1 MIRGIMI
8 KKLSILCLSIL
19 FCGSVAWAADSAGN
33 RKDQTVRLGMKTG
46 IHLFYLVSTP
56 FVLEFPGED
65 FTFGLVYG
73 SGDFTTTQ
81 TSTTYTGASS
91 SSVTV
96 TDTWKFSTSELT
108 GRYYIG
114 NSFNIPF
121 GVAMYNIH
129 KDDFRYQDLDKTSST
144 YREITYWDLDYKITQ
159 LNLGIG
165 NEWTYDWGGYLG
177 IDWFQGG
184 AKLSEKASAT
194 LVSGTES
201 STSKAKAETTSTEVQ
216 AFAGVLI
223 FTFGFGF

>member
-1 MIRGIMI
+1 MIR
-8 KKLSILCLSIL
+8 KLSILCLSIL

-46 IHLFYLVSTP
+46 LHVFYLVSTP

-65 FTFGLVYG
+65 WTFGLVYG

-81 TSTTYTGASS
+81 TSTTYSGGGY

-96 TDTWKFSTSELT
+96 TDTWKFTTSELT

-129 KDDFRYQDLDKTSST
+129 KDDWMYTDGTT
-144 YREITYWDLDYKITQ
+144 WDLDYKITQ

-184 AKLSEKASAT
+184 SKLSDKITVT
-194 LVSGTES
+194 LKDGTEDTAS
-201 STSKAKAETTSTEVQ
+201 KTSAEKQSTDIS

>member
-1 MIRGIMI
+1 MIR
-8 KKLSILCLSIL
+8 KLSILCLSIL

-33 RKDQTVRLGMKTG
+33 RKDQTVRLGIKTG
-46 IHLFYLVSTP
+46 IHLFYLISTP
-56 FVLEFPGED
+56 FVLEIPGED

-73 SGDFTTTQ
+73 SGDLQATTSSTTGSSSSGYATQTYTDVLTFTTT
-81 TSTTYTGASS
+81 
-91 SSVTV
+91 
-96 TDTWKFSTSELT
+96 ELT

-121 GVAMYNIH
+121 GVAMYNLH
-129 KDDFRYQDLDKTSST
+129 DDNWEYSST
-144 YREITYWDLDYKITQ
+144 AAYELDYSITQ

>member
-1 MIRGIMI
+1 MIR
-8 KKLSILCLSIL
+8 KLSILCLSIL

-46 IHLFYLVSTP
+46 VHVFYFVTSP
-56 FVLEFPGED
+56 YVLEFPGED
-65 FTFGLVYG
+65 WTFGLVYG

-96 TDTWKFSTSELT
+96 TDTWNFSTSELT

-129 KDDFRYQDLDKTSST
+129 RDDWKHSDGTT
-144 YREITYWDLDYKITQ
+144 WDLDYKITQ

-184 AKLSEKASAT
+184 SKLSDK
-194 LVSGTES
+194 VSVKQTSGSVS
-201 STSKAKAETTSTEVQ
+201 STSQTSAEKESTDVS

>member
-8 KKLSILCLSIL
+8 RKLSILCLSIL

-46 IHLFYLVSTP
+46 IHLFYLISTP

-65 FTFGLVYG
+65 FTLGLVYG
-73 SGDFTTTQ
+73 SGDLQATTTSSSNSSSGYATQTYTDVLTFTTT
-81 TSTTYTGASS
+81 
-91 SSVTV
+91 
-96 TDTWKFSTSELT
+96 ELT

-121 GVAMYNIH
+121 GVAMYNLH
-129 KDDFRYQDLDKTSST
+129 DDNWEYSST
-144 YREITYWDLDYKITQ
+144 ASYELDYTITQ
-159 LNLGIG
+159 FNVGIG

-184 AKLSEKASAT
+184 AKLSEKASAK
-194 LVSGTES
+194 LVKGTES
-201 STSKAKAETTSTEVQ
+201 SSSKAKAETTSTEVQ

-223 FTFGFGF
+223 ATFGFGF

>member
-1 MIRGIMI
+1 MIR
-8 KKLSILCLSIL
+8 KLSILCLSIL

-46 IHLFYLVSTP
+46 VHVFYFVTTP

-73 SGDFTTTQ
+73 SGDLTTTQ
-81 TSTTYTGASS
+81 TSTTYSGSS
-91 SSVTV
+91 TRESVTV
-96 TDTWKFSTSELT
+96 TDTWTFSTSELT

-129 KDDFRYQDLDKTSST
+129 KDDWKYTDGTT
-144 YREITYWDLDYKITQ
+144 WDLDYKMTQ
-159 LNLGIG
+159 FNLGIG

-177 IDWFQGG
+177 IDWFQAG
-184 AKLSEKASAT
+184 AKLSDK
-194 LVSGTES
+194 VSVKQTSGSVS
-201 STSKAKAETTSTEVQ
+201 STSKTSAEKESTDVN

>member
-1 MIRGIMI
+1 MI
-8 KKLSILCLSIL
+8 KKLSILCMSIL

-46 IHLFYLVSTP
+46 AHVFYFVSTP

-81 TSTTYTGASS
+81 TSTTYSGSS
-91 SSVTV
+91 TRESVTV
-96 TDTWKFSTSELT
+96 TETWTFSTSELT

-121 GVAMYNIH
+121 GVAMYNLH
-129 KDDFRYQDLDKTSST
+129 KDDWKHSDGTT
-144 YREITYWDLDYKITQ
+144 WDLDYTMTQ
-159 LNLGIG
+159 LNFGIG

-177 IDWFQGG
+177 VDWFQGG
-184 AKLSEKASAT
+184 AKLSDK
-194 LVSGTES
+194 VSVKQTSGSVS
-201 STSKAKAETTSTEVQ
+201 STSQTSAEKESTDIS
-216 AFAGVLI
+216 AFAGAFIV
-223 FTFGFGF
+223 TFGFGF

>member
-1 MIRGIMI
+1 MIR
-8 KKLSILCLSIL
+8 KLSILCLSIL

-46 IHLFYLVSTP
+46 VHVFYLVSAP

-73 SGDFTTTQ
+73 SGDLTTTQ
-81 TSTTYTGASS
+81 TSTTYSGSS
-91 SSVTV
+91 TRESVTT
-96 TDTWKFSTSELT
+96 TDTWTFSTSELT

-129 KDDFRYQDLDKTSST
+129 RDDWKHSDGTT
-144 YREITYWDLDYKITQ
+144 WDLDYKMTQ
-159 LNLGIG
+159 FNLGIG

-184 AKLSEKASAT
+184 AKLSDK
-194 LVSGTES
+194 VSVKQTSGSVS
-201 STSKAKAETTSTEVQ
+201 STSQTSAEKESTDIS
-216 AFAGVLI
+216 AFAGALI

>member
-1 MIRGIMI
+1 MIR
-8 KKLSILCLSIL
+8 KLSILCLSIL

-33 RKDQTVRLGMKTG
+33 RKDQTVRLGIKTG
-46 IHLFYLVSTP
+46 IHLFYLISTP

-73 SGDFTTTQ
+73 SGDLETTTSSSTYSSGTYTTQ
-81 TSTTYTGASS
+81 TYTDVITFSTT
-91 SSVTV
+91 
-96 TDTWKFSTSELT
+96 ELT

-129 KDDFRYQDLDKTSST
+129 RDDWKHSDGTT
-144 YREITYWDLDYKITQ
+144 WDLDYKMTQ
-159 LNLGIG
+159 FNLGIG

-184 AKLSEKASAT
+184 AKLSDK
-194 LVSGTES
+194 VSVKQTSGSVS
-201 STSKAKAETTSTEVQ
+201 STSQTSAEKESTDIS

>member
-8 KKLSILCLSIL
+8 RKLSILCLSIL

-46 IHLFYLVSTP
+46 LHVFYLVSTP

-73 SGDFTTTQ
+73 SGDLTTTQ
-81 TSTTYTGASS
+81 TSTTYSGGGY

-96 TDTWKFSTSELT
+96 TDTWKFTTSELT

-129 KDDFRYQDLDKTSST
+129 KDDWMYTDGTT
-144 YREITYWDLDYKITQ
+144 WDLDYKMTQ

-184 AKLSEKASAT
+184 SKLSDK
-194 LVSGTES
+194 VSVKQKSGSVS
-201 STSKAKAETTSTEVQ
+201 STSKTGAEKESTDIS

>member
-1 MIRGIMI
+1 MV

-46 IHLFYLVSTP
+46 VHVFYFVTTP

-73 SGDFTTTQ
+73 SGDITTTQ
-81 TSTTYTGASS
+81 TSTTYSGGGY

-129 KDDFRYQDLDKTSST
+129 RDDWKHSDGTT
-144 YREITYWDLDYKITQ
+144 WDLDYKMTQ

-201 STSKAKAETTSTEVQ
+201 SSSKAKAETTSTEVQ

-223 FTFGFGF
+223 ATFGFGF

>member
-1 MIRGIMI
+1 MIR
-8 KKLSILCLSIL
+8 KLNILCLSIL

-46 IHLFYLVSTP
+46 LHLFYLVSTP
-56 FVLEFPGED
+56 FVLEFPSED
-65 FTFGLVYG
+65 WTFGLVYG
-73 SGDFTTTQ
+73 SGDLTTTQ
-81 TSTTYTGASS
+81 TSTTYDSGAY

-96 TDTWKFSTSELT
+96 TDTWKFTTSELT

-129 KDDFRYQDLDKTSST
+129 KDDWKYTDGTT
-144 YREITYWDLDYKITQ
+144 WDLDYKITQ

-184 AKLSEKASAT
+184 AKLSDK
-194 LVSGTES
+194 VSVKQTSGSES
-201 STSKAKAETTSTEVQ
+201 STSKTGAEKESTDVN
-216 AFAGVLI
+216 AFAGALI

>member
-1 MIRGIMI
+1 MIR
-8 KKLSILCLSIL
+8 KLSILCLSIL

-33 RKDQTVRLGMKTG
+33 RKDQTVRLGIKTG
-46 IHLFYLVSTP
+46 IHLFYLISTP

-73 SGDFTTTQ
+73 SGDLQATTSSTTGSSSSGYAAQTHTDVLTFTTT
-81 TSTTYTGASS
+81 
-91 SSVTV
+91 
-96 TDTWKFSTSELT
+96 ELT

-121 GVAMYNIH
+121 GVAMYNVH
-129 KDDFRYQDLDKTSST
+129 DDNWEYSST
-144 YREITYWDLDYKITQ
+144 AAYELDYSITQ
-159 LNLGIG
+159 FNFGIG

>member
-1 MIRGIMI
+1 MIR
-8 KKLSILCLSIL
+8 KLSILCLSIL

-46 IHLFYLVSTP
+46 LHVFYLVSTP

-73 SGDFTTTQ
+73 SGDLTTTQ
-81 TSTTYTGASS
+81 TSTTYSGGGY

-96 TDTWKFSTSELT
+96 TDTWKFTTSELT
-108 GRYYIG
+108 GRYYVG

-129 KDDFRYQDLDKTSST
+129 KDDWMYTDGTT
-144 YREITYWDLDYKITQ
+144 WDLDYKMTQ

-184 AKLSEKASAT
+184 SKLSDK
-194 LVSGTES
+194 VSVKQKSGSVS
-201 STSKAKAETTSTEVQ
+201 STSKTGAEKESTDIS

>member
-1 MIRGIMI
+1 MIR
-8 KKLSILCLSIL
+8 KLSILCLSIL
-19 FCGSVAWAADSAGN
+19 FCGSVALAADSAGN
-33 RKDQTVRLGMKTG
+33 RKDQMVRLGMKTG
-46 IHLFYLVSTP
+46 VHLFYLVSAP

-65 FTFGLVYG
+65 FTLGLVYG
-73 SGDFTTTQ
+73 SGDLTTTQ
-81 TSTTYTGASS
+81 TSTTYSGSS
-91 SSVTV
+91 TSESITV
-96 TDTWKFSTSELT
+96 TDTWTFSTTELT

-129 KDDFRYQDLDKTSST
+129 RDDWKHSDGTT
-144 YREITYWDLDYKITQ
+144 WDLDYKMTQ

-184 AKLSEKASAT
+184 AKLSDK
-194 LVSGTES
+194 VSVKQTSGSVS
-201 STSKAKAETTSTEVQ
+201 STSKTGAEKESTDVS

>member
-1 MIRGIMI
+1 MIR
-8 KKLSILCLSIL
+8 KLSILCLSIS
-19 FCGSVAWAADSAGN
+19 FCSSVAWAADSAGN
-33 RKDQTVRLGMKTG
+33 RKDQTVRLGIKTG
-46 IHLFYLVSTP
+46 IHLFYLISTP

-73 SGDFTTTQ
+73 SGDFVATTSSTTGNSSSGYTTQ
-81 TSTTYTGASS
+81 TYTDVLTFTTT
-91 SSVTV
+91 
-96 TDTWKFSTSELT
+96 ELT

-129 KDDFRYQDLDKTSST
+129 RDDWKHSDGTT
-144 YREITYWDLDYKITQ
+144 WDLDYKMTQ
-159 LNLGIG
+159 FNLGIG

-184 AKLSEKASAT
+184 AKLSDK
-194 LVSGTES
+194 VSVKQTSGSVS
-201 STSKAKAETTSTEVQ
+201 STSQTSAEKESTDIS
-216 AFAGVLI
+216 AFAGALI

>member
-1 MIRGIMI
+1 MIR
-8 KKLSILCLSIL
+8 KLSILCLSIL
-19 FCGSVAWAADSAGN
+19 FCGSVALAADSAGN
-33 RKDQTVRLGMKTG
+33 RKDQMVRLGMKTG
-46 IHLFYLVSTP
+46 VHLFYLVSAP
-56 FVLEFPGED
+56 FVLEIPGED
-65 FTFGLVYG
+65 FTLGLVYG

-81 TSTTYTGASS
+81 TSSS
-91 SSVTV
+91 YSGSSTRESITV
-96 TDTWKFSTSELT
+96 TDTWTFSTTELT

-129 KDDFRYQDLDKTSST
+129 RDDWKHSDGTT
-144 YREITYWDLDYKITQ
+144 WDLDYKMTQ

-201 STSKAKAETTSTEVQ
+201 SASKAKAELTSTEVQ

>member
-1 MIRGIMI
+1 M
-8 KKLSILCLSIL
+8 
-19 FCGSVAWAADSAGN
+19 AWAADSAGN

-46 IHLFYLVSTP
+46 LHVFYLVTTP

-96 TDTWKFSTSELT
+96 TETWEFNTSEIT

-129 KDDFRYQDLDKTSST
+129 KDDWKHSDGTT
-144 YREITYWDLDYKITQ
+144 WDLDYTMTQ
-159 LNLGIG
+159 LNFGIG

-177 IDWFQGG
+177 VDWFQGG
-184 AKLSEKASAT
+184 AKLSDKVSVKQT
-194 LVSGTES
+194 SGTVS
-201 STSKAKAETTSTEVQ
+201 STSKTSAEKESTDIS

>member
-1 MIRGIMI
+1 MIR
-8 KKLSILCLSIL
+8 KLSILCLSIL

-33 RKDQTVRLGMKTG
+33 RKDQMVRLGIKTG
-46 IHLFYLVSTP
+46 IHPFYFVTAP

-65 FTFGLVYG
+65 WTFGLVYG

-96 TDTWKFSTSELT
+96 TETWEFKTSEIT

-121 GVAMYNIH
+121 GVAMYSIH
-129 KDDFRYQDLDKTSST
+129 KDDWKYTDGTT
-144 YREITYWDLDYKITQ
+144 WDLDYKITQ

-177 IDWFQGG
+177 IDWFQAGS
-184 AKLSEKASAT
+184 KLSDK
-194 LVSGTES
+194 VSVKQTSGSES
-201 STSKAKAETTSTEVQ
+201 STSKTSAEKESTDVN

>member
-1 MIRGIMI
+1 MIR
-8 KKLSILCLSIL
+8 KLSILCLSIL
-19 FCGSVAWAADSAGN
+19 FCASVAWAADSAGN

-46 IHLFYLVSTP
+46 LHLMYLVSAP

-73 SGDFTTTQ
+73 SGKLETTT
-81 TSTTYTGASS
+81 TSTSS
-91 SSVTV
+91 SSGYTSTTV
-96 TDTWKFSTSELT
+96 TDTWKFTTSELT
-108 GRYYIG
+108 GRYYVG

-129 KDDFRYQDLDKTSST
+129 KDDFKYQDLDTTSST

-177 IDWFQGG
+177 VDWFQGG
-184 AKLSEKASAT
+184 AKLSDK
-194 LVSGTES
+194 VSVKQTSGSVS
-201 STSKAKAETTSTEVQ
+201 STSQTSAEKESTDIG
-216 AFAGVLI
+216 AFAGAFIV
-223 FTFGFGF
+223 TFGFGF

>member
-1 MIRGIMI
+1 MIR
-8 KKLSILCLSIL
+8 KLSILCLSIL

-33 RKDQTVRLGMKTG
+33 RKDQMVRLGMKTG
-46 IHLFYLVSTP
+46 IHPFYFVTAP

-65 FTFGLVYG
+65 WTFGLVYG

-96 TDTWKFSTSELT
+96 TETWEFNTSEIT

-129 KDDFRYQDLDKTSST
+129 RDDWKHSDGTT
-144 YREITYWDLDYKITQ
+144 WDLDYTMTQ
-159 LNLGIG
+159 LNFGIG

-184 AKLSEKASAT
+184 SKLSDK
-194 LVSGTES
+194 VSVKQTSGSVS
-201 STSKAKAETTSTEVQ
+201 STSQTSAEKESTDIS

>member
-1 MIRGIMI
+1 MIR
-8 KKLSILCLSIL
+8 KLSILCLSIL

-46 IHLFYLVSTP
+46 VHLFYLVTTP

-73 SGDFTTTQ
+73 SGDLTMTQ
-81 TSTTYTGASS
+81 TSTTYSGSS
-91 SSVTV
+91 TRESVTV
-96 TDTWKFSTSELT
+96 TETWTFSTSELT

-121 GVAMYNIH
+121 GVAMYNLH
-129 KDDFRYQDLDKTSST
+129 KDDWKHSDGTT
-144 YREITYWDLDYKITQ
+144 WDLDYKMTQ
-159 LNLGIG
+159 FNLGIG

-184 AKLSEKASAT
+184 AKLSDK
-194 LVSGTES
+194 VSVKQTSGSVS
-201 STSKAKAETTSTEVQ
+201 STSQTSAEKESTDIS
-216 AFAGVLI
+216 AFAGALI

>member
-1 MIRGIMI
+1 MIR
-8 KKLSILCLSIL
+8 KLSMLCLSIL

-46 IHLFYLVSTP
+46 LHVFYLVSTP

-73 SGDFTTTQ
+73 SGDLTTTQ
-81 TSTTYTGASS
+81 TSTTYSGGGY

-96 TDTWKFSTSELT
+96 TDTWKFTTSELT

-129 KDDFRYQDLDKTSST
+129 KDDWMYTDGT
-144 YREITYWDLDYKITQ
+144 IWDLDYKMTQ

-184 AKLSEKASAT
+184 SKLSDK
-194 LVSGTES
+194 VSVKQKSGSVS
-201 STSKAKAETTSTEVQ
+201 STSKTGAEKESTDIS

>member
-1 MIRGIMI
+1 MIR
-8 KKLSILCLSIL
+8 KLSILCLSIL

-33 RKDQTVRLGMKTG
+33 RKDQMVRLGMKTG
-46 IHLFYLVSTP
+46 VHVFYLVTSP

-65 FTFGLVYG
+65 FTLGLVYG
-73 SGDFTTTQ
+73 SGEFTN
-81 TSTTYTGASS
+81 TYSS
-91 SSVTV
+91 RTYSGGGYSSVTV

-121 GVAMYNIH
+121 GVAMYNLH
-129 KDDFRYQDLDKTSST
+129 KDDWKHSDGTT
-144 YREITYWDLDYKITQ
+144 WDLDYTMTQ
-159 LNLGIG
+159 LNFGIG

-184 AKLSEKASAT
+184 SKLSDKVSVK
-194 LVSGTES
+194 LKSGTVDSGSRTSAEKES
-201 STSKAKAETTSTEVQ
+201 TDVS

>member
-1 MIRGIMI
+1 MIR
-8 KKLSILCLSIL
+8 KLNILCLSIL

-46 IHLFYLVSTP
+46 MHLFYLVSAP
-56 FVLEFPGED
+56 FVLEFPRED
-65 FTFGLVYG
+65 WTFGLVYG
-73 SGDFTTTQ
+73 SGDLTTTQ
-81 TSTTYTGASS
+81 TSTTYDSGTY

-96 TDTWKFSTSELT
+96 TDTWKFSTSEIT

-129 KDDFRYQDLDKTSST
+129 MDDWKYTDGTT
-144 YREITYWDLDYKITQ
+144 WDLDYKITQ

-184 AKLSEKASAT
+184 AKLSDK
-194 LVSGTES
+194 VSVKQTSGSES
-201 STSKAKAETTSTEVQ
+201 STSKTGAEKESTDVN
-216 AFAGVLI
+216 AFAGALI

>member
-1 MIRGIMI
+1 M
-8 KKLSILCLSIL
+8 
-19 FCGSVAWAADSAGN
+19 
-33 RKDQTVRLGMKTG
+33 
-46 IHLFYLVSTP
+46 
-56 FVLEFPGED
+56 
-65 FTFGLVYG
+65 YG

-81 TSTTYTGASS
+81 TSTTYSGGGY

-96 TDTWKFSTSELT
+96 TDTWKFTTSELT

-129 KDDFRYQDLDKTSST
+129 KDDWKYTDGTT
-144 YREITYWDLDYKITQ
+144 WDLDYKITQ

-184 AKLSEKASAT
+184 AKLSDK
-194 LVSGTES
+194 VSVKQTSGSVS
-201 STSKAKAETTSTEVQ
+201 STSKTGAEKESTDVS